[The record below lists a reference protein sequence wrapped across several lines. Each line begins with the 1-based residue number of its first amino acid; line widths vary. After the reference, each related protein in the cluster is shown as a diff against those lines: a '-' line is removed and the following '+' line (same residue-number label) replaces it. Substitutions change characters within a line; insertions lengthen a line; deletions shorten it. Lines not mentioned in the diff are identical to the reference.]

1 MVSRY
6 PRWTYA
12 NVMSTVAVFMALAG
26 GAYAAGGALIGP
38 SGTIQA
44 CVGRLGLLRVIHAG
58 VHCRQ
63 REQAVTINAKGVKG
77 DRGPSGAEGAQGP
90 PGSQGP
96 PGLSTGPAGGDLT
109 GNYPNPSIADG
120 RVTSSKLGDGAVTAR
135 KLAANSVTGA
145 NVVANSLTGTQI
157 NAATLGRVPFAYQA
171 DVAGSANLATN
182 AQALGGLDASIY
194 QQKCA
199 SGAVLAAASV
209 EASATFSSTWVLP
222 SGSDS
227 LADGM
232 YNCAVGEDV
241 LAERVDTGD
250 YRVMFCGAAFGTT
263 LPGPIALA
271 TDESFNDF
279 VSVSSVQSDGSAPC
293 VFSRDAGPEYKVT
306 TRNAQGV
313 ARDEPFA
320 IAMVTF

>member
-1 MVSRY
+1 
-6 PRWTYA
+6 
-12 NVMSTVAVFMALAG
+12 MSTVAFFLALGG
-26 GAYAAGGALIGP
+26 GAFAAGGALIGP

-44 CVGRLGLLRVIHAG
+44 CVARLGQLRVIHAG

-77 DRGPSGAEGAQGP
+77 DRGPSGPEGA
-90 PGSQGP
+90 QGP
-96 PGLSTGPAGGDLT
+96 PGLSTGPARGDLT
-109 GNYPNPSIADG
+109 GQYPNPSIADG
-120 RVTSSKLGDGAVTAR
+120 HVTSSKLGDGAVTAP

-145 NVVANSLTGTQI
+145 NVVPTRSPGTKI
-157 NAATLGRVPFAYQA
+157 NAATLGTVPFAYQA
-171 DVAGSANLATN
+171 DVGGSASLASN
-182 AQALGGLDASIY
+182 AQALGGVDASVY

-199 SGAVLAAASV
+199 AGTVLADASVAASG
-209 EASATFSSTWVLP
+209 TFPSTWVLP

-232 YNCAVGEDV
+232 YNCSPAENV

-250 YRVMFCGAAFGTT
+250 YRVMFCGASFGTT
-263 LPGPIALA
+263 LPGPITLA

-293 VFSRDAGPEYKVT
+293 VFGRDAGPEYKVT